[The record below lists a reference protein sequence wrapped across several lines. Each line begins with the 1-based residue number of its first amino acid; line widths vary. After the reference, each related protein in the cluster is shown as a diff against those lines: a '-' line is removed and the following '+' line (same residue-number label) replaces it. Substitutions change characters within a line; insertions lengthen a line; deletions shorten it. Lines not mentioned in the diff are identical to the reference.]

1 MPLRLAR
8 RFFPLLLALVGT
20 PLHAEPCAEPLAAT
34 AVSGVEQCLRMRQFG
49 SETPE
54 TFIVWLHGDVSSG
67 GPANYH
73 FAIAEKA
80 TAELGA
86 DTARSVALVRPG
98 YPDGSGNESGV
109 AFGHG
114 GRRDHYTDVN
124 LRELAAAI
132 ERLKARYAPKRTVL
146 VGHSGGAAS
155 AAVLL
160 GMAPG
165 LADSAVLVACP
176 CDLGVWRASRGG
188 GAWSRS
194 ENPSAWIGKVAPST
208 RVIALTGERDDNTR
222 PQLAE
227 AYVKALTA
235 QGVQAR
241 FAALP
246 YADHNSAFRAPE
258 VTLALRELL
267 TTPDAAP
274 AAKP

>member
-1 MPLRLAR
+1 MSLRLAR
-8 RFFPLLLALVGT
+8 RFLPLLFAFACA
-20 PLHAEPCAEPLAAT
+20 PLRAEPCAEPLSAT
-34 AVSGVEQCLRMRQFG
+34 AVSGAEQCLRMRQFG

-86 DTARSVALVRPG
+86 DKIRSVALVRPG
-98 YPDGSGNESGV
+98 YPDGSGGESGV

-114 GRRDHYTDVN
+114 GRRDHYTDLN
-124 LRELAAAI
+124 LREIVAAV
-132 ERLKARYAPKRTVL
+132 ERLKAHYAPKRTVL

-155 AAVLL
+155 AAVVL

-165 LADSAVLVACP
+165 LADGAVLVACP
-176 CDLGVWRASRGG
+176 CDLGAWRASRGG

-194 ENPSAWIGKVAPST
+194 ENPSAWIGKIAPPT

-235 QGVQAR
+235 RDVQAR
-241 FAALP
+241 FAAIP
-246 YADHNSAFRAPE
+246 YADHNSAVRAPE
-258 VTLALRELL
+258 VMSAVRELL
-267 TTPDAAP
+267 ASPDAAP
-274 AAKP
+274 AGKP